1 MEKNELVYN
10 NASYLYN
17 KLLNDYEHLDGEKKK
32 KKHNKH
38 IFKDLFL
45 EGNNYNKC
53 FEFNFKQTINHTS
66 NIVSTNKS

>member
-1 MEKNELVYN
+1 MIMNTQMGK
-10 NASYLYN
+10 
-17 KLLNDYEHLDGEKKK
+17 KKK

-66 NIVSTNKS
+66 NIVSTNKSWKLFK